1 MTMQWKSCSKPLT
14 ILAAL
19 LGLAAYGAAATET
32 VLYNF
37 QGGNDG
43 NEPYGVIMVNG
54 KLYGTAAQGG
64 ASNLGTVFELVHT
77 KSGWTENTLHSFT
90 GEVDGYNPTPGLVAD
105 KFGHLFGAANAGL
118 SYGDLPVIFE
128 MARDGRKGK
137 WQFYVLHEL
146 SRSEGVSP
154 NGLALDDAGN
164 LYGTAATGGGAGCA
178 HDIGCGTVFELS
190 LGGDGRWKFTMLHRF
205 DGKDGAAP
213 LAPLYRDARGNLY
226 GTTEG
231 GGGRGCEGSL
241 GCGTVFELSPSGG
254 GWKFAVLHR
263 FNELDGESPSG
274 MLAMDSS
281 GILYGTA
288 QIAYSG
294 FGLVFE
300 LTPHGRS
307 WKETILHQFS
317 GKPDGEG
324 PVGGV
329 VLGGDQEMYG
339 TTTQGGAFY
348 DGAIFEL
355 KRSGDSWT
363 ESVPFSFDGSNGDD
377 PVSLVS
383 GGDGKYYGTTW
394 IGGDGSCQGP
404 GCGLVFEFVPR

>member
-1 MTMQWKSCSKPLT
+1 MQWKSCSIT
-14 ILAAL
+14 MAVLAVL
-19 LGLAAYGAAATET
+19 LGLAAYGAASTVT
-32 VLYNF
+32 VLYSF
-37 QGGNDG
+37 KDRTDG
-43 NEPYGVIMVNG
+43 YSPAGVIMVDG
-54 KLYGTAAQGG
+54 KLYGTTATGG
-64 ASNLGTVFELVHT
+64 TYDNGTVFELVHT
-77 KSGWTENTLHSFT
+77 SSGWVKIALHEFT
-90 GEVDGYNPTPGLVAD
+90 GGSGGWNPTPGLVAD
-105 KFGHLFGAANAGL
+105 KAGRIYGAAGQIL
-118 SYGDLPVIFE
+118 KSGVGGIIFE
-128 MARDGRKGK
+128 ISTDSDAESRFKVIYAFRGYGPSALTIDG
-137 WQFYVLHEL
+137 
-146 SRSEGVSP
+146 
-154 NGLALDDAGN
+154 AGT
-164 LYGTAATGGGAGCA
+164 LYGVTAGGGGDGCF
-178 HDIGCGTVFELS
+178 HGQGCGTVFHLS
-190 LGGDGRWKFTMLHRF
+190 PGRNGKWKLTTLHRF
-205 DGKDGAAP
+205 SGSDGYFP
-213 LAPLYRDARGNLY
+213 MSPLYRDATGNLY

-231 GGGRGCEGSL
+231 GGGRGCKGTL
-241 GCGTVFELSPSGG
+241 GCGTAFELSPSGD

-300 LTPHGRS
+300 LTAHGRR

-404 GCGLVFEFVPR
+404 GCGLVFEFVP

>member
-1 MTMQWKSCSKPLT
+1 MQWKSCSKTLS
-14 ILAAL
+14 ILAVF
-19 LGLAAYGAAATET
+19 LGLAAYGADATET

-77 KSGWTENTLHSFT
+77 KSGWIENTLHSFT
-90 GEVDGYNPTPGLVAD
+90 GEADGGNPRALLTAD
-105 KFGHLFGAANAGL
+105 KAGNLYGAANAQNRLG
-118 SYGDLPVIFE
+118 SPVVFE
-128 MARDGRKGK
+128 MSRDAKGK
-137 WQFYVLHEL
+137 WHFKIIHMLGQG
-146 SRSEGVSP
+146 EGFNP
-154 NGLALDDAGN
+154 NGLVVDDAGN
-164 LYGTAATGGGAGCA
+164 LYGTAANGGGSGCA
-178 HDIGCGTVFELS
+178 HDVGCGTVFELS
-190 LGGDGRWKFTMLHRF
+190 PVGDGRWKFTMLHRF
-205 DGKDGAAP
+205 DGSDGDFP
-213 LAPLYRDARGNLY
+213 VAPLYRDARGNLY
-226 GTTEG
+226 GTTEVG
-231 GGGRGCEGSL
+231 GSGCAPN

-281 GILYGTA
+281 GNLYGTT

-300 LTPHGRS
+300 LTPDGRR

-324 PVGGV
+324 AVGGV
-329 VLGGDQEMYG
+329 VLGGDREMYG

-355 KRSGDSWT
+355 KRSGDSWE
-363 ESVPFSFDGSNGDD
+363 ESLPFSFNGADGGD
-377 PVSLVS
+377 PVSMTS
-383 GGDGKYYGTTW
+383 GGNGKYYGTTW
-394 IGGDGSCQGP
+394 EGGNGMCSG
-404 GCGLVFEFVPR
+404 GCGVVFEFVP